1 MKGSNRTIA
10 RLARILALGAV
21 FGVALATGA
30 GAAKGPPQLKGKSY
44 VLPWKTTSHS
54 VAISPDG
61 VPWFGTSAPDSLTL
75 LSPGA
80 ADGTGE
86 IDLDPNNE
94 LVTGS
99 NEGTTVSL
107 HFDGEGNL
115 WFIRRDDAGEALVR
129 RAPDGTET
137 AFEIPGDQVVQ
148 SLAIGPEGNVWLARG
163 YRPQPVIS
171 RVTPTGSVTSFPL
184 AAGSYPTSIVAG
196 PDGNLWFTESGA
208 GKIGRITPSGEIHLF
223 PLGPEVEPRE
233 IVAAGGALW
242 FSENGKRGPHKKSSD
257 RIGRIT
263 TADKVTQFPIPFGG
277 GTERL
282 AADPRGPIWFTT
294 QAGEISSISVAGKVG
309 ARGCSRGCSPIT
321 SLALAPDGDL
331 WYAATK
337 AYKPCLECGGGTAL
351 LQQLEGAPVGEI
363 PAGALRPTTEG
374 RK

>member
-10 RLARILALGAV
+10 RLARILALGSVLA
-21 FGVALATGA
+21 VALATGA
-30 GAAKGPPQLKGKSY
+30 GAAKGPPQLKGAKSY

-61 VPWFGTSAPDSLTL
+61 VPWFGTSALDSLTL

-99 NEGTTVSL
+99 NEGTTDSL
-107 HFDGEGNL
+107 RFDGEGNL
-115 WFIRRDDAGEALVR
+115 WFIRRDDAGQALAR

-137 AFEIPGDQVVQ
+137 VIDLPGDQDVQ

-163 YRPQPVIS
+163 YRPRPMIS
-171 RVTPTGSVTSFPL
+171 RVTPTGTVTSFPL

-208 GKIGRITPSGEIHLF
+208 GKIGRVTPSGEIHLF
-223 PLGPEVEPRE
+223 PLGPKVEPRE
-233 IVAAGGALW
+233 IVAGARGALW

-263 TADKVTQFPIPFGG
+263 TAGEVTQFPIFFGG

-294 QAGEISSISVAGKVG
+294 QKGEISSISPHGNVG
-309 ARGCSRGCSPIT
+309 VRGCSGGCSPIT

-351 LQQLEGAPVGEI
+351 LQQLEGAPFGEI
-363 PAGALRPTTEG
+363 PAGALPPATES
-374 RK
+374 